1 MDFLIY
7 SLLLMSVQYISA
19 DSIGTNVS
27 TILPTTQGPTS
38 TAATSQKTLP
48 SHVTTSAEK
57 EKEHTEAIV
66 TLTPLVSTK
75 GSPSIISPSS
85 STEAQQT
92 GTAGNLTRFHS
103 TASSPIFLT
112 SPGFQMDEVLTF
124 TPHPSTS
131 SSSPQLL
138 EATTPTQSNSQ
149 KNSLLEPSPTPM
161 TQPGSSLTMLAFGVM
176 GFILILI
183 VIMVILV
190 TAVNM
195 RGWCNNNEEKGK
207 KSLESVIID
216 SNFATNGEKESITL
230 VSVRTLNT
238 ESDTDSP
245 HLSSVHSTIL
255 DNEEL

>member
-7 SLLLMSVQYISA
+7 SLMLMSVHYISA
-19 DSIGTNVS
+19 DNTETNVM
-27 TILPTTQGPTS
+27 TTLPTTQGPSS
-38 TAATSQKTLP
+38 TAATSQKTTLQ
-48 SHVTTSAEK
+48 SHVAISTEK
-57 EKEHTEAIV
+57 EKEHIEA

-75 GSPSIISPSS
+75 GHTSGTSS
-85 STEAQQT
+85 SSPTEAQQT
-92 GTAGNLTRFHS
+92 GTANTLMAFHS
-103 TASSPIFLT
+103 TASSPRSIT
-112 SPGFQMDEVLTF
+112 SPGSQN

-131 SSSPQLL
+131 SLNPQLS
-138 EATTPTQSNSQ
+138 EATTPTLSNSL
-149 KNSLLEPSPTPM
+149 KDSLLKPSPTPT

-195 RGWCNNNEEKGK
+195 KGWCNNDEEKGK
-207 KSLESVIID
+207 KSLESVIND
-216 SNFATNGEKESITL
+216 SNFTTNGEKESITL

-238 ESDTDSP
+238 ETDTDSP